1 MLASTIKNLLDFTVQ
16 LKTIYCHILHC
27 GQFLKA
33 KLDNCTAGEAVKMEK
48 HCNLWDVLFY
58 RGFSSLMGNFFWPP
72 TQQPSQRRGKHWG
85 PCSWERVSSSSPPAL
100 CSCLPTLSLLSLYD
114 LGGSLPVMPCLS
126 IPAHQ
131 APVLN
136 GAEMGLSL
144 HLLLL
149 RGWFPPGN
157 LGNMMRAGAE
167 AAEVDVGLGGDPK
180 LQKQKGSTA
189 IEASRGWEM
198 LLSSSVTCY
207 PLSAC
212 LIL

>member
-85 PCSWERVSSSSPPAL
+85 PCS
-100 CSCLPTLSLLSLYD
+100 
-114 LGGSLPVMPCLS
+114 
-126 IPAHQ
+126 
-131 APVLN
+131 
-136 GAEMGLSL
+136 
-144 HLLLL
+144 
-149 RGWFPPGN
+149 
-157 LGNMMRAGAE
+157 
-167 AAEVDVGLGGDPK
+167 
-180 LQKQKGSTA
+180 
-189 IEASRGWEM
+189 
-198 LLSSSVTCY
+198 
-207 PLSAC
+207 
-212 LIL
+212 